1 MKYTDTAAQKELVSV
16 IVPAYG
22 HERFVAEALAS
33 VSAQSY
39 GPIELIVID
48 DCSKDATFARIKD
61 WVAKSGA
68 EKRFSRVVAMCNPKN
83 QGAHSTINHGL
94 QLAKGNYISLL
105 NSDDMYAPNRIESL
119 VSFARNTGSE
129 FIFTG
134 IKVID
139 DDGNRMPGQGLQS
152 QIEFMAD
159 IADAFPSISYALLS
173 RNIAVTTGN
182 FFFTK
187 KMLQRIGDFHN
198 YKLCHDWDFILRAS
212 LITEPAM
219 IRDPLYFYRIHGD
232 NTFKTLTQD
241 AILEPISLVH
251 DFFQLGKMGHCRNP
265 LAPIPENWPSFFDFF
280 STNSSKIKWLVD
292 AAGSESINITKV
304 LPLLL
309 RTS

>member
-1 MKYTDTAAQKELVSV
+1 MRYTDTAAREELVSV

-48 DCSKDATFARIKD
+48 DCSKDATFARIMD
-61 WVAKSGA
+61 WVIVSGA
-68 EKRFSRVVAMCNPKN
+68 EQRFNRVLTIRNPEN
-83 QGAHSTINHGL
+83 QGAHNTINHGL
-94 QLAKGNYISLL
+94 QLANGNYISLL
-105 NSDDMYAPNRIESL
+105 NSDDMYAPTRIASL
-119 VSFARNTGSE
+119 VSAARNTGSE

-139 DDGNRMPGQGLQS
+139 DSGKRMSGQGLQS

-159 IADAFPSISYALLS
+159 IADAFPSISYSILS
-173 RNIAVTTGN
+173 RNIAISTGN

-187 KMLQRIGDFHN
+187 NMLQRVGPLHN

-212 LITEPAM
+212 LLTEPTM
-219 IRDPLYFYRIHGD
+219 IRDPLYFYRIHGE
-232 NTFKTLTQD
+232 NTFKSLTQD
-241 AILEPISLVH
+241 AILEPVSLMH
-251 DFFQLGKMGHCRNP
+251 DFFQMGKKGHCRNP
-265 LAPIPENWPSFFDFF
+265 LAPLPENWPSFFDFF
-280 STNSSKIKWLVD
+280 AANSSNIKWLLD